1 MQRLRTLRLYLPT
14 LFLVLAVQA
23 CSKYVY
29 EHREGRLSRGS
40 FNFFKTYYYQG
51 QFEEEET
58 VEARNRQIINDLAD
72 LDAVGHLAT
81 VKGLREDP
89 YYDEY
94 MYRQQHA
101 RHGKAAIG
109 YWQQKYKDK
118 FNWQM
123 LFKAENLDYDEKKFL
138 RDFRTTHLAG
148 GKIADVLVARFEGRP
163 IYYHDLKRVMTV
175 SDYAQ
180 FPNYTEQALQSGMRD
195 VLKAWLQKKIHDR
208 MVHQLSADEGELLR
222 FDHNRVAVLYLK
234 VKYGKAGKGI
244 YPVGLDKI
252 PLTPNE
258 IYDHFH
264 KMQNTLADVLWVK
277 AAYTVVAEENLAEEL
292 IAKLDKGGNF
302 PQLAARYAIAPR
314 FIATAKPT
322 VYQGYDRSKDIEARE
337 KRDYYERLILDMAG
351 RDVSKP
357 EPYLGRDGIV
367 VVRIYD
373 VSRALEKIRLRDVSW
388 KVENDLR
395 LKLLGEVYEHDV
407 RDAREWLKIQYNDW
421 LIKRLP

>member
-1 MQRLRTLRLYLPT
+1 MQRLIFEMRYLP
-14 LFLVLAVQA
+14 VLLLLATQA

-29 EHREGRLSRGS
+29 EHREGRLSRGT
-40 FNFFKTYYYQG
+40 FNFLKAYYYQG
-51 QFEEEET
+51 QFEEEES

-72 LDAVGHLAT
+72 LDAIGHLAT
-81 VKGLREDP
+81 SKGLKKDA
-89 YYDEY
+89 YYHEY
-94 MYRQQHA
+94 MYREQHA
-101 RHGKAAIG
+101 RHGKAAVG

-123 LFKAENLDYDEKKFL
+123 LFSAENLDYDEKRFL
-138 RDFRTTHLAG
+138 RDFRATHLSG

-163 IYYHDLKRVMTV
+163 VYYRDLRRVMTV

-195 VLKAWLQKKIHDR
+195 VLKAWLQKQIHDR
-208 MVHQLSADEGELLR
+208 LVWQMSADERELLR
-222 FDHNRVAVLYLK
+222 VDHNRVAVLYLK

-244 YPVGLDKI
+244 YPGGIDNI
-252 PLTPNE
+252 PLTPTE

-302 PQLAARYAIAPR
+302 AELAARYAIAPK
-314 FIATAKPT
+314 FIKTAKPT
-322 VYQGYDRSKDIEARE
+322 VYQGYDRTKDIEARE
-337 KRDYYERLILDMAG
+337 KRDYYDRLIIDMAG
-351 RDVSKP
+351 RDVTKP

-373 VSRALEKIRLRDVSW
+373 VSRALEKIRLQDVSW

-407 RDAREWLKIQYNDW
+407 RDARNSLKIKYNEWLIR
-421 LIKRLP
+421 RLP